1 MSWAE
6 SLSECKDPADWAY
19 CTCEVYSCGYSQPN
33 REYISEAL
41 LLAGE
46 AETDCSYGV
55 NWWLWKGG
63 YVDDCIGFATK
74 DGTELAYLEEQ
85 GFETLDPATT
95 EPQRNDVLWLY
106 GHTALYIG
114 DGMQAEA
121 LRTERY
127 DAGWNGSIEGDQD
140 GGETVVRPYP
150 SGTNWQ
156 RILRPPI
163 QPEPEPE
170 PEPEEE
176 EESGGM
182 DFAYIIDV
190 TGDHRIVEGDNN
202 TALLHKG
209 WQVLW
214 THQGGFKYLEHPDC
228 VKAIEENYLYSV
240 KKPIQHKE
248 SRKGLAWAYR
258 LYQATAINAQN
269 TVLKKYWP
277 EQ

>member
-1 MSWAE
+1 MWAE
-6 SLSECKDPADWAY
+6 RLEDCQDPADWAY
-19 CTCEVYSCGYSQPN
+19 CTCAVYSCGYSQPN
-33 REYISEAL
+33 REHISEEWL
-41 LLAGE
+41 REGT

-63 YVDDCIGFATK
+63 YVDDCIGFATR

-85 GFETLDPATT
+85 GFEFLDPSET
-95 EPQRNDVLWLY
+95 EPQRNDVLWLE

-121 LRTERY
+121 IRTENH
-127 DAGWNGSIEGDQD
+127 DAGWNGSMEGDQD

-150 SGTNWQ
+150 SWTDWQ
-156 RILRPPI
+156 LIMRPPRGPEP
-163 QPEPEPE
+163 QPEPEPDDT
-170 PEPEEE
+170 EERM
-176 EESGGM
+176 GFMGL
-182 DFAYIIDV
+182 AYIIDV
-190 TGDHRIVEGDNN
+190 TGDHRIVEGDER

-214 THQGGFKYLEHPDC
+214 TQEGGFKYLESTDS
-228 VKAIEENYLYSV
+228 VKAIEENAMYFTG
-240 KKPIQHKE
+240 KPLPHKE
-248 SRKGLAWAYR
+248 SRKGLPWAYR

-269 TVLKKYWP
+269 TVLTKYWP